1 MTFFKVLVVGE
12 ANVGKST
19 LISCL
24 TRVPA
29 DATGLSLH
37 PVYHAGKLMT
47 LWDTPTH
54 MYDRYKAD
62 ADVVIIV
69 YDVTRYSSYV
79 AAKLLFEATD
89 CSVILVGNKADV
101 SDRKVPFSHVTTV
114 KCPVFEVSAINGFN
128 VTTLFDHV
136 SLMLDRQTFQTGA
149 LKL

>member
-1 MTFFKVLVVGE
+1 MTFKKVLVVGE

-37 PVYHAGKLMT
+37 PVYHAGKLIT
-47 LWDTPTH
+47 LWDTPVH

-62 ADVVIIV
+62 ADAVIII

-79 AAKLLFEATD
+79 AAKLIFEATG
-89 CSVILVGNKADV
+89 CPVILVGNKADV
-101 SDRKVPFSHVTTV
+101 SDRKVPVSHVSTF
-114 KCPVFEVSAINGFN
+114 KCPVFEVSAITGFN
-128 VTTLFDHV
+128 VIPLFDH
-136 SLMLDRQTFQTGA
+136 LGLLLD
-149 LKL
+149 L